1 MAVKEVDESQ
11 WTSAQNVV
19 RSVTEIMKDPK
30 RRMRLLELQKE
41 AEPNAVIPELDAQ
54 TPVKE
59 AIDGITKKFD
69 ELRTELQTER
79 EKKHNDDKLAEFT
92 KKYEAGRK
100 LLTQS
105 GYNEEG
111 VKAVEKLMEERGI
124 ADHEDALVIYE
135 RLHPP
140 QQPIKS
146 TNAAVSSFLAQARG
160 DAEGGDEL
168 TKRLIASQG
177 KDPWVLDRMIENV
190 RREGQ

>member
-1 MAVKEVDESQ
+1 MAVKEVDETQ
-11 WTSAQNVV
+11 WQSAQNVV

-30 RRMRLLELQKE
+30 RAMRLLELQKE
-41 AEPNAVIPELDAQ
+41 AEPNAVIPQVEARREAQ
-54 TPVKE
+54 E
-59 AIDGITKKFD
+59 AVEGITKEFK
-69 ELRTELQTER
+69 ELRAELQAER
-79 EKKHNDDKLAEFT
+79 EKRDQDGKLEQFT

-100 LLTQS
+100 ILATN

-111 VKAVEKLMEERGI
+111 VKAVERLMEERGI

-146 TNAAVSSFLAQARG
+146 NNAAVSSFLAKARG
-160 DAEGGDEL
+160 EADGGDEIA
-168 TKRLIASQG
+168 KRLIASKGQ
-177 KDPWVLDRMIENV
+177 DPWVLDRLIENV

>member
-1 MAVKEVDESQ
+1 MPVKEVDEAQ
-11 WTSAQNVV
+11 WNAQQSAM
-19 RSVTEIMKDPK
+19 RSLTEIMKDPK
-30 RRMRLLELQKE
+30 RARKLLELQKE
-41 AEPNAVIPELDAQ
+41 AEPNAAIPQLDM
-54 TPVKE
+54 VKE
-59 AIDGITKKFD
+59 SEEQISGVKKSLD
-69 ELRTELQTER
+69 ELRADLQAER
-79 EKKHNDDKLAEFT
+79 EKRDNDNKLEQFT

-100 LLTQS
+100 LLATN

-146 TNAAVSSFLAQARG
+146 NNAAVSSFLAQAKADG
-160 DAEGGDEL
+160 DGGDEIA
-168 TKRLIASQG
+168 KRLIASKG
-177 KDPWVLDRMIENV
+177 NDPWVLDRMIENV

>member
-1 MAVKEVDESQ
+1 MPVKEVDETQ
-11 WTSAQNVV
+11 WNSAQNVV

-54 TPVKE
+54 KPVQE
-59 AIDGITKKFD
+59 AVEGISKKFD
-69 ELRTELQTER
+69 ELRAELQTER
-79 EKKHNDDKLAEFT
+79 EKRDNDSKLEQFT

-100 LLTQS
+100 LLATN
-105 GYNEEG
+105 GYNEDG

-146 TNAAVSSFLAQARG
+146 NNAAVSSFLAQAKADG
-160 DAEGGDEL
+160 DGGDEL
-168 TKRLIASQG
+168 AKRLIASKG
-177 KDPWVLDRMIENV
+177 NDPWVLDRLIENV

>member
-11 WTSAQNVV
+11 WNSAQNVV

-54 TPVKE
+54 KPVQE
-59 AIDGITKKFD
+59 AIDGISKKFD
-69 ELRTELQTER
+69 EFRAEMQTER
-79 EKKHNDDKLAEFT
+79 EKRQNDDKLAEFT

-100 LLTQS
+100 VLGAN
-105 GYNEEG
+105 GYNDDG
-111 VKAVEKLMEERGI
+111 IKAIEKLMEERGI

-146 TNAAVSSFLAQARG
+146 TSAAVSSFLAQARS
-160 DAEGGDEL
+160 DADGGDEL
-168 TKRLIASQG
+168 NKRLIASRGQ
-177 KDPWVLDRMIENV
+177 DPWVLDRMIENV